1 MGWVY
6 QMSERI
12 GKIERPSAERF
23 KGKRKICFIPLVY
36 TWEDAPEDY
45 KTLIKRYW
53 EEIREQTANME
64 EKVGKIAKIYHELLF
79 LSGENGIKELEKLNK
94 ESYELVRGECEKGA
108 ELAGTEERELAEAC
122 TDWERCL
129 AIGLKNEKV
138 RTKISKFYMDASE
151 ERYRYVAEKIGE
163 TLKDGENG
171 ILFFGERHW
180 IQFPE
185 EIEVFNVYPPA
196 LDDIHRWLRDRLI

>member
-1 MGWVY
+1 MG
-6 QMSERI
+6 
-12 GKIERPSAERF
+12 G
-23 KGKRKICFIPLVY
+23 
-36 TWEDAPEDY
+36 D
-45 KTLIKRYW
+45 
-53 EEIREQTANME
+53 IREQTANIR

-79 LSGENGIKELEKLNK
+79 LSGENGMRELEKLNK
-94 ESYELVRGECEKGA
+94 ESYELVRGECKNGA
-108 ELAGTEERELAEAC
+108 ELVGTEERELAETC

-138 RTKISKFYMDASE
+138 RAKISKFYMDASE
-151 ERYRYVAEKIGE
+151 ERYRYVAEKIDE